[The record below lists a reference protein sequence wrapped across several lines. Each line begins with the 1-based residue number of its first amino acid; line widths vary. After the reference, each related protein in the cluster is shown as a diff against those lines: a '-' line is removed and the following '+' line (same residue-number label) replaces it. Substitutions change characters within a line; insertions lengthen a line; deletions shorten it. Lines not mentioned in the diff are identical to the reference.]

1 MKKKI
6 GLLLCIILALTL
18 SIGIMTACGGGGV
31 SVTLSRT
38 EVTVEVGKSQT
49 IRANT
54 SNNSDVEW
62 ESSDET
68 VATVSGGKITGIKVG
83 TATVTAKA
91 VKGKGSAQCVV
102 TVKNPVVFTFTD
114 EDGNI
119 LNEVQVDRNGDPVSL
134 SATASDGSLVTEWY
148 SDDEKIATVEN
159 GVVTGLY
166 DGDTVIYAKTS
177 TATGKINVHVYDT
190 FEGEKYDITDSD
202 SATKWYYWVEHA
214 DITEILANEV
224 RGSVTFGF
232 SGGNW
237 NHDSI
242 KLMYKGGPGWEDWE
256 KWWDDWFYFQAKI
269 EADFDATINISGTR
283 VHLHEGE
290 NEVTIKCPLY
300 AGAYSCIIEFGTA
313 KDGNLES
320 GTIII
325 TEMTWWPDEYEHGNT
340 QLEAPSFTL
349 DGDNVVITDTND
361 ENGVEEYKLGLF
373 AKADDEKP
381 LFVQVL
387 NDKNATIDAS
397 KFAENGDYYVKVMA
411 VANPGY
417 KDSAWSAASENP
429 YTVANETIEYDVP
442 EGGGSDAM
450 NGSGWYLFM
459 VDGGSVLKPAH
470 YKDGELTLES
480 GYLGWAFYSTEL
492 LYHCPTFANGT
503 ELLIAM
509 KVNASHAGTI
519 TVSDT
524 VVELA
529 EGDNEIYV
537 KKTQKDGVTV
547 AILFGKWLANTDDKG
562 VVDFPELGQ
571 DEQYTFV
578 FSDISVTEYH
588 AVNLAAVTGTVD
600 SENKKISVNDSNEA
614 GVKSYELGFFKD
626 GTLMKRIPL
635 EEDYSFSD
643 ESLNDG
649 DYTLMIRAIATDV
662 RYIAADWGVVAE
674 KYTVA
679 NGGATYDVIFG
690 GDEDGDKPTGN
701 ALTNPNTWY
710 YWNDQN
716 WTGSSV
722 SVSKAQMS
730 KGVLTIEYTVNSGY
744 CDYGV
749 QIYYKDPSLNGDK
762 KLTLK
767 IKTEQE
773 INVTVNSAKLHLI
786 AGENDVTVYY
796 TQGGSYSFSMQIIVD
811 ANEVT
816 ENVVQIYD
824 LNYEAYT
831 YKTLETPQLS
841 IGENDVITITDA
853 NLEANVNGY
862 VIGYFRA
869 GAANPLATVNA
880 KNGDTL
886 DYSIVDSGDYVLKV
900 KAIAADNVGYRDS
913 GWSAGFDYNVVNEAG
928 AHYDLDTLFGGGEAN
943 DNPGRWGI
951 WADPQGWTGAWVTVS
966 EATFANNE
974 IKVSF
979 TSAGKSNYGLQINY
993 VNPNYVG
1000 GTTYSFDIV
1009 ATADMDI
1016 QVENGGADAIHL
1028 KAGEKVTLKGGTD
1041 ASFYVQVNIKDEVGG
1056 TITISNISWN

>member
-1 MKKKI
+1 
-6 GLLLCIILALTL
+6 G
-18 SIGIMTACGGGGV
+18 
-31 SVTLSRT
+31 
-38 EVTVEVGKSQT
+38 
-49 IRANT
+49 
-54 SNNSDVEW
+54 
-62 ESSDET
+62 
-68 VATVSGGKITGIKVG
+68 
-83 TATVTAKA
+83 
-91 VKGKGSAQCVV
+91 
-102 TVKNPVVFTFTD
+102 
-114 EDGNI
+114 
-119 LNEVQVDRNGDPVSL
+119 
-134 SATASDGSLVTEWY
+134 
-148 SDDEKIATVEN
+148 
-159 GVVTGLY
+159 
-166 DGDTVIYAKTS
+166 
-177 TATGKINVHVYDT
+177 
-190 FEGEKYDITDSD
+190 
-202 SATKWYYWVEHA
+202 YYWVEHA

-237 NHDSI
+237 NHNSI
-242 KLMYKGGPGWEDWE
+242 KLICREAKWEAWL
-256 KWWDDWFYFQAKI
+256 YFEATI
-269 EADFDATINISGTR
+269 EADFDATINITGTR

-290 NEVTIKCPLY
+290 NHVKIKYLY
-300 AGAYSCIIEFGTA
+300 YPDFAYAALIEFGTA

-320 GTIII
+320 GTIKISDMAWYNA
-325 TEMTWWPDEYEHGNT
+325 EEE

-373 AKADDEKP
+373 AKAEDEKP

-470 YKDGELTLES
+470 YKDGTLTLES

-524 VVELA
+524 VVELV

-649 DYTLMIRAIATDV
+649 D
-662 RYIAADWGVVAE
+662 
-674 KYTVA
+674 
-679 NGGATYDVIFG
+679 
-690 GDEDGDKPTGN
+690 
-701 ALTNPNTWY
+701 
-710 YWNDQN
+710 
-716 WTGSSV
+716 
-722 SVSKAQMS
+722 
-730 KGVLTIEYTVNSGY
+730 
-744 CDYGV
+744 
-749 QIYYKDPSLNGDK
+749 
-762 KLTLK
+762 
-767 IKTEQE
+767 
-773 INVTVNSAKLHLI
+773 
-786 AGENDVTVYY
+786 
-796 TQGGSYSFSMQIIVD
+796 
-811 ANEVT
+811 
-816 ENVVQIYD
+816 
-824 LNYEAYT
+824 
-831 YKTLETPQLS
+831 
-841 IGENDVITITDA
+841 
-853 NLEANVNGY
+853 
-862 VIGYFRA
+862 
-869 GAANPLATVNA
+869 
-880 KNGDTL
+880 
-886 DYSIVDSGDYVLKV
+886 
-900 KAIAADNVGYRDS
+900 
-913 GWSAGFDYNVVNEAG
+913 
-928 AHYDLDTLFGGGEAN
+928 
-943 DNPGRWGI
+943 
-951 WADPQGWTGAWVTVS
+951 
-966 EATFANNE
+966 
-974 IKVSF
+974 
-979 TSAGKSNYGLQINY
+979 
-993 VNPNYVG
+993 
-1000 GTTYSFDIV
+1000 
-1009 ATADMDI
+1009 
-1016 QVENGGADAIHL
+1016 
-1028 KAGEKVTLKGGTD
+1028 
-1041 ASFYVQVNIKDEVGG
+1041 
-1056 TITISNISWN
+1056 